1 MTKTLRERFE
11 IALKMRGET
20 LTKRLARKL
29 VYTRKEGGYYYLG
42 KSGSLRHGETIAG
55 SIPVSDKFKQLLL
68 ELTMERNL
76 TNV

>member
-1 MTKTLRERFE
+1 MKIHYSIT
-11 IALKMRGET
+11 
-20 LTKRLARKL
+20 TKRLARKL

-42 KSGSLRHGETIAG
+42 KSGSLRFGETIVG
-55 SIPVSDKFKQLLL
+55 SIPVNDKFKQLLL